1 MYKAFGGARSSR
13 VIGEAAA
20 QDAGA
25 LERTSSSQ
33 SYHDCLIHK
42 TPQKKHYGA
51 VKICL
56 SIHLFVN
63 LLSLML
69 TARP

>member
-25 LERTSSSQ
+25 LE
-33 SYHDCLIHK
+33 SYTKPHRK
-42 TPQKKHYGA
+42 
-51 VKICL
+51 
-56 SIHLFVN
+56 SIMEL
-63 LLSLML
+63 
-69 TARP
+69 